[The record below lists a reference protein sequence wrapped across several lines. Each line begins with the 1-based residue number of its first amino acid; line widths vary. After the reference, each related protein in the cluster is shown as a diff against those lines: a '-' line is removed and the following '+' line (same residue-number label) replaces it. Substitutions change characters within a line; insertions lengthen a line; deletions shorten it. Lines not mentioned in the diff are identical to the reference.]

1 MRMSPCNRLVAAA
14 VTAFT
19 IVVVPISA
27 SAHVAGGSATI
38 VDPLG
43 DAAGAPDISS
53 VTVAHDDA
61 GTLSF
66 RIAVSNRTGLVAGET
81 AVVFINVDERHDTG
95 SFELFGTDVQ
105 FVLND
110 DGSFLMRRWD
120 QSTLS
125 FLPVPSPSAS
135 LTAGWADGYR
145 FSITLAELSS
155 PRRIEFAAGTRAAAG
170 GALAKDQLNG
180 WYDTQTG
187 SGGVFDPVTGYPP
200 ATKPPAVPKAP
211 AAPQRVGA
219 SRARRD
225 GVRIEWKTSARAS
238 KYEVWRSGTQRG
250 RGLRVGTTTRT
261 AFLDKR
267 GARGV
272 AYYYAARAG
281 NAGGWS
287 PFSRKVLGARR

>member
-1 MRMSPCNRLVAAA
+1 MSPCKTLVAAA
-14 VTAFT
+14 VTAFI

-27 SAHVAGGSATI
+27 SAHVTGGSATI

-43 DAAGAPDISS
+43 DASGAPDISS
-53 VTVAHDDA
+53 VTVGHNDA

-66 RIAVSNRTGLVAGET
+66 HIAVSNRTGLVPGET
-81 AVVFINVDERHDTG
+81 SVVFINVDERHDTG

-105 FVLND
+105 LVLND

-125 FLPVPSPSAS
+125 FLPVPSPPAS

-145 FSITLAELSS
+145 FSIALAELSS

-170 GALAKDQLNG
+170 GPLAKDQLNG

-187 SGGVFDPVTGYPP
+187 SGGVFDPVTGSPP
-200 ATKPPAVPKAP
+200 ATKPRAVPKPP

-225 GVRIEWKTSARAS
+225 GVRIEWKVSARAS
-238 KYEVWRSGTQRG
+238 KYEVWRSGTQNG
-250 RGLRVGTTTRT
+250 RGVRVGTTTHT
-261 AFLDKR
+261 TFLDKR

>member
-1 MRMSPCNRLVAAA
+1 MRMSPCTTLVAAA
-14 VTAFT
+14 VTAFTT

-27 SAHVAGGSATI
+27 SAHVTGGSATI

-43 DAAGAPDISS
+43 DVVGAPDISS

-61 GTLSF
+61 GTLSL
-66 RIAVSNRTGLVAGET
+66 RIAVSNRTGLVLGET
-81 AVVFINVDERHDTG
+81 AVVFINVDESPDTG

-105 FVLND
+105 FVLNG

-125 FLPVPSPSAS
+125 FLPAPSPSAS

-145 FSITLAELSS
+145 FSIALAELGS
-155 PRRIEFAAGTRAAAG
+155 PRRIEFAAGTRAAG
-170 GALAKDQLNG
+170 SGAVAKDQLNG

-187 SGGVFDPVTGYPP
+187 SGGIFDPLVEPPP
-200 ATKPPAVPKAP
+200 ATPPAVPKAP
-211 AAPQRVGA
+211 AAPQHVGA
-219 SRARRD
+219 SRTRRD
-225 GVRIEWKTSARAS
+225 GVRIEWKASARAS
-238 KYEVWRSGTQRG
+238 KYEVWRSGTQSG

-261 AFLDKR
+261 TFLDKR
-267 GARGV
+267 GARGI

-281 NAGGWS
+281 NDGGWS